1 MATKISAPTGSV
13 FVRAYDQGVYN
24 MLGAVVSTDPQP
36 LVGRDRIGYWITDVF
51 TAPVKVPVV
60 FNNPEQIYEMKLYP
74 SYLIRRN
81 EINPA
86 LARWHSV
93 KSFEY
98 VAGVSG
104 FEEINGVSG
113 YAAVEKKP
121 QAWPY
126 DIFYS
131 ISCYARY
138 EHEAIPMM
146 KRILKTF
153 PPYSKIF
160 ITDSLGDSRSYSV
173 FNEGGVQD
181 IGDFVDVADRLK
193 AYNID
198 IRIEGE
204 LDTVDPTIFPSTMA
218 GINTTLAKKSKI

>member
-1 MATKISAPTGSV
+1 MPTKLSNPTGSV
-13 FVRAYDQGVYN
+13 FVRAFDEGVFTT
-24 MLGAVVSTDPQP
+24 LGGVLRIENQAP
-36 LVGRDRIGYWITDVF
+36 VGRDRKGYWIDEVF
-51 TAPVKVPVV
+51 TAPVAVPII
-60 FNNPEQIYEMKLYP
+60 FNNPEQIYEYKIYP
-74 SYLIRRN
+74 SYHIRRN
-81 EINPA
+81 DIQPA

-98 VAGVSG
+98 VS
-104 FEEINGVSG
+104 GVSG
-113 YAAVEKKP
+113 YSEIDGVSGYSAVEIKP

-126 DIFYS
+126 DLFYS
-131 ISCYARY
+131 VVCYARY

-160 ITDSLGDSRSYSV
+160 IQDSLGDTRSYTV

-181 IGDFVDVADRLK
+181 IGDYVDAADRLK
-193 AYNID
+193 AYSVD

-204 LDTVDPTIFPSTMA
+204 LDTSDPTIVP
-218 GINTTLAKKSKI
+218 TLASVITNINRKK

>member
-1 MATKISAPTGSV
+1 
-13 FVRAYDQGVYN
+13 
-24 MLGAVVSTDPQP
+24 MLGAVVATDPQP
-36 LVGRDRIGYWITDVF
+36 IVGRDRAGYWITDVF
-51 TAPVKVPVV
+51 TAPTQVPVV
-60 FNNPEQIYEMKLYP
+60 FNNPEQIYEFKLYP

-81 EINPA
+81 EISPA

-113 YAAVEKKP
+113 YSTLEIKP

-126 DIFYS
+126 DLSYS
-131 ISCYARY
+131 VSCYARY

-153 PPYSKIF
+153 PSYSKLF
-160 ITDSLGDSRSYSV
+160 ITDSLGQQRSYSV

-181 IGDFVDVADRLK
+181 IGDFVDVADRVK

-204 LDTVDPTIFPSTMA
+204 LDTFDPTIIPSTVA
-218 GINTTLAKKSKI
+218 SVSTTLGKKSKI